1 MALSHADMAQR
12 FADCRK
18 GKGNSLSI
26 GAYGPDN
33 PGSIMHGHFKIVATA
48 WSYATQ
54 IAHLVDN
61 EITGKREMWKT
72 YVRHSVTTDRH
83 MRYLVGAYSRKYGWD
98 TIYQFG
104 RGDARYL
111 QKRLAEFSIDLPNV
125 DKPRIHDATRRG
137 VVQSLKTHLHSAMH
151 QITDGLPPH
160 AYAWAQ
166 DSLIKAR
173 EQEEMLTH
181 WLTLPVDEM
190 RVTVRA
196 YMTLNEMGRYK

>member
-1 MALSHADMAQR
+1 MALSHADVAQR

-18 GKGNSLSI
+18 GNGNSLSI
-26 GAYGPDN
+26 GACGPDN
-33 PGSIMHGHFKIVATA
+33 PGQILHGHFKIVATA

-72 YVRHSVTTDRH
+72 SVRYSVTTDRH
-83 MRYLVGAYSRKYGWD
+83 MRHLMSAYSRKYGGD

-104 RGDARYL
+104 RGDDRYL
-111 QKRLAEFSIDLPNV
+111 QIRLARLSIDLPDV

-137 VVQSLKTHLHSAMH
+137 VVESLRAHLHSAMH

-166 DSLIKAR
+166 GSLTKAR
-173 EQEEMLTH
+173 EQEEMLIH
-181 WLTLPVDEM
+181 WLTLPVDDM

-196 YMTLNEMGRYK
+196 YMTLNELGRYK

>member
-1 MALSHADMAQR
+1 MALSHADVAQR

-33 PGSIMHGHFKIVATA
+33 PGQILHGHFKIVATA

-72 YVRHSVTTDRH
+72 SVRYSVTTDRH
-83 MRYLVGAYSRKYGWD
+83 MRYLIGAYSRKYGWD

-104 RGDARYL
+104 RGDDRHL
-111 QKRLAEFSIDLPNV
+111 QERLARFNIELPDV
-125 DKPRIHDATRRG
+125 DRPRIHDATRRG
-137 VVQSLKTHLHSAMH
+137 VVQSLKAHLQAAMH
-151 QITDGLPPH
+151 QITDGLPPS

-166 DSLIKAR
+166 GSLTKAR

-181 WLTLPVDEM
+181 WLTLPVDDM
-190 RVTVRA
+190 RTTVRA
-196 YMTLNEMGRYK
+196 YMTLNELGGYK